1 MQVFLD
7 DRLLEQCPDSVAGAL
22 EAGRVAAEGLGRLVI
37 EVHADGNPLAADLLE
52 NPPDDAAGIGELRMV
67 STAPGPFIRT
77 TLLDAVELLGPI
89 RADQAEAVKLFHSGH
104 IEEAFEPLQR
114 ALTSWSILRDLV
126 EKSEQ
131 LGLTQP
137 TRVLVQGED
146 WSTGTSGSE
155 YISAL
160 VDHLGE
166 VKRTL
171 QIQDFTA
178 LADAIEGGLASDA
191 DGWELFLK
199 AMAASAGGAA

>member
-1 MQVFLD
+1 M
-7 DRLLEQCPDSVAGAL
+7 AAAL
-22 EAGRVAAEGLGRLVI
+22 EAGRLAAEGLGRLVI
-37 EVHADGNPLAADLLE
+37 EVHADGKPLPGELLE
-52 NPPDDAAGIGELRMV
+52 DPPSDAAGIRELRMV
-67 STAPGPFIRT
+67 STEPGPFIRT

-89 RADQAEAVKLFHSGH
+89 RADQAEAVRLFQSGH

-137 TRVLVQGED
+137 SRVLVRADD

-155 YISAL
+155 FIAAL
-160 VDHLGE
+160 AEHLGE

-178 LADAIEGGLASDA
+178 LADAIEGGLGSDA

-199 AMAASAGGAA
+199 AMADEAGGGG